1 MAERKNFSGDRVAAF
16 DYLGAARQSLMILKN
31 DMSFNK
37 LLTGSRTLDL
47 PEGVRVYVAC
57 VFGQDTIDINV
68 PPGTAVEALVRR
80 QVQEEGRTIDAVPI
94 ESEYQSA
101 FIKFDFT
108 DNAFCNDRGILAM
121 TKTLPA
127 PAYRIYICGGVGNT
141 LDEYSDSREYP
152 VLWST
157 VSGWHPLGLR
167 SSLFRPEKSGWAY
180 AISADGAWVAGY
192 VKEFDSTAGGG
203 RYLKRACVWKNPMG
217 ADSNVVK
224 WDSANNSNSG
234 VATRYSIACA
244 IDGSTIRGNI
254 LYGFASGAEGLRW
267 NGNDRSYPTGGQTQ
281 VAIPQVNV
289 TRFSADRRVEV
300 DGAGK
305 AGYYRLDGGPWIK
318 YSQNGNFQSMAVVGI
333 QDPTPSPITTSI
345 SF

>member
-1 MAERKNFSGDRVAAF
+1 MAERKNFSGDRPAAF

-94 ESEYQSA
+94 EPEYESA

-108 DNAFCNDRGILAM
+108 DNAFCNDRGILSM
-121 TKTLPA
+121 TKTFATPS
-127 PAYRIYICGGVGNT
+127 YRIVICGGRGNSV
-141 LDEYSDSREYP
+141 EAAVP
-152 VLWST
+152 ILWSST
-157 VSGWHPLGLR
+157 SGMRRLALRDRIGAGDENSGWGYKL
-167 SSLFRPEKSGWAY
+167 
-180 AISADGAWVAGY
+180 SADAAWVAGVVY
-192 VKEFDSTAGGG
+192 VWDPTAVVQVGSKGAFIG
-203 RYLKRACVWKNPMG
+203 RACVWKNPMTS
-217 ADSNVVK
+217 DSNVIF
-224 WDSANNSNSG
+224 WPAGNGGPNNSSYAS
-234 VATRYSIACA
+234 V
-244 IDGSTIRGNI
+244 IDSNGTIRGNGPGT
-254 LYGFASGAEGLRW
+254 LGKTGLRW
-267 NGNDRSYPTGGQTQ
+267 NGSHNGIGTFNLDSVAVPQTSGSVYSTDRKVEAQSNRYR
-281 VAIPQVNV
+281 VNSGAWI
-289 TRFSADRRVEV
+289 TYADSQHYASSVE
-300 DGAGK
+300 G
-305 AGYYRLDGGPWIK
+305 
-318 YSQNGNFQSMAVVGI
+318 F